1 MRCGGG
7 GGGGG
12 DMGKVG
18 WVVSGPGCIFYCL
31 KHTRTHTHTHKQ
43 ARI

>member
-1 MRCGGG
+1 MRRAV

-18 WVVSGPGCIFYCL
+18 WVGSGQECICYCL
-31 KHTRTHTHTHKQ
+31 QHTRTHTHTHKQ